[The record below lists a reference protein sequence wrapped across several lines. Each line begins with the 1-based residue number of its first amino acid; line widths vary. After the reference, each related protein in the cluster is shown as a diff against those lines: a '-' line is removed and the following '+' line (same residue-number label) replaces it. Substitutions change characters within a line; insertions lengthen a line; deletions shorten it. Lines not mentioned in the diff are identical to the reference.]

1 MVIKRIGVISCAKVM
16 GVLYAGIGLL
26 IGLLYALFALV
37 GGGAM
42 MASGASEAA
51 FGGGV
56 MMGIGVAMVVI
67 APIVYG
73 LMGFLAGLLTAWL
86 YNLAAGFA
94 GGIEIEVA

>member
-16 GVLYAGIGLL
+16 AVLYAGIGLV
-26 IGLLYALFALV
+26 IGGLYALFALI

-42 MASGASEAA
+42 MASGASEGAV
-51 FGGGV
+51 GGGV
-56 MMGIGVAMVVI
+56 MMGLGLAMVVI

-73 LMGFLAGLLTAWL
+73 LLGFLGGLLTAWL

-94 GGIEIEVA
+94 GGIEIEVQ